1 MFYENVVVGGM
12 KDLGFSACD
21 FRASEDALVS
31 DRTPAMTNS
40 LELVP
45 VFYIFIICAKLWW
58 PGLILLGR
66 SPTNLPVRT
75 AACSR
80 VLLPVG
86 IILLKTLVERQS
98 RSLSS
103 CACLGD
109 TEFTPFVCSRAVDF
123 NLLSVRDTDWRKAE
137 FIFSYETTRLGCSYT
152 VYGAIGSVFWIWS
165 AKFKTMFFL
174 RILEACFTAS

>member
-1 MFYENVVVGGM
+1 VFCENAVVGGM

-31 DRTPAMTNS
+31 DRTPVMTNS
-40 LELVP
+40 LELTP
-45 VFYIFIICAKLWW
+45 VFYIFIIYAKLWC

-80 VLLPVG
+80 LLLPVG

-103 CACLGD
+103 LEYLGD
-109 TEFTPFVCSRAVDF
+109 TEFTPLICSRAVDF
-123 NLLSVRDTDWRKAE
+123 NLLSVRDTD
-137 FIFSYETTRLGCSYT
+137 
-152 VYGAIGSVFWIWS
+152 
-165 AKFKTMFFL
+165 
-174 RILEACFTAS
+174 